1 MAHKLQY
8 TRFLLELSDLGCEIE
23 IPSLR
28 DCAREILRCIP
39 AGMTT
44 RYLHLLLP
52 TAQWSMKYVAVLTD
66 SFWDFLVIFVAMKF
80 WLQLW

>member
-8 TRFLLELSDLGCEIE
+8 TRFLLELSDLGCELE

-39 AGMTT
+39 AGEK
-44 RYLHLLLP
+44 LHLIAHL
-52 TAQWSMKYVAVLTD
+52 AVG
-66 SFWDFLVIFVAMKF
+66 IFD
-80 WLQLW
+80 